1 MENETWI
8 KDLAVFLVA
17 AGVAAPLFRALKQS
31 AVLAFLL
38 AGVLLG
44 PFGLGRLVDSAPWLQ
59 WITVTDPHIVEP
71 FGEAGV
77 LFLLFM
83 LMTAGTAIFIRE
95 INEGNFSW
103 IHLFVPLTFYTG
115 WQIVHFVRKGDIARH
130 KRAVTGLFFGALL
143 IPGLAAFLPGRT
155 MWMIFFA

>member
-1 MENETWI
+1 MNLEYFTQAS
-8 KDLAVFLVA
+8 LAIQIHIIVAIAALVFGIIMFA
-17 AGVAAPLFRALKQS
+17 RPKGD
-31 AVLAFLL
+31 
-38 AGVLLG
+38 
-44 PFGLGRLVDSAPWLQ
+44 RL
-59 WITVTDPHIVEP
+59 HKNM
-71 FGEAGV
+71 GK

-103 IHLFVPLTFYTG
+103 IHLFVPLTFFTG
-115 WQIVHFVRKGDIARH
+115 WQIVHFVRKGDLARH

>member
-1 MENETWI
+1 MNLEYFTQAS
-8 KDLAVFLVA
+8 LAI
-17 AGVAAPLFRALKQS
+17 Q
-31 AVLAFLL
+31 
-38 AGVLLG
+38 
-44 PFGLGRLVDSAPWLQ
+44 
-59 WITVTDPHIVEP
+59 IHIVVAIAALV
-71 FGEAGV
+71 FGVIMFARPKGDRLHKNMGK

-115 WQIVHFVRKGDIARH
+115 WQIVYFVRKRDIARH